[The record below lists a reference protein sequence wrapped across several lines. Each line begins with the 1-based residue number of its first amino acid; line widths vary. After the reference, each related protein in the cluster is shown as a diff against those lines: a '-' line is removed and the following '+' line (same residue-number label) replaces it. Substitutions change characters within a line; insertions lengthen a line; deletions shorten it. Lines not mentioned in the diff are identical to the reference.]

1 MRQTYYLFAD
11 SARIALQSIY
21 TQKLRAFLT
30 LIGIIIGVA
39 SVVVVGASISG
50 FNSYI
55 VSTVSKILGVN
66 HFMIARFAH
75 QGEWSEEDWD
85 RAWKRNKTLRFDD
98 YEWLLANC
106 DGCAEVGANVS
117 SNVNLKYGERELF
130 GTQIVGATASMAQ
143 IEDKTIAAGRFLA
156 PHEVDHAAMVCVIG
170 GDVQEQFFRGI
181 DPVGKVLKIRNVPMT
196 IVGVEEKR
204 GPVFG
209 NSIDNHVYIP
219 LSTFGKLF
227 GRERD
232 IQLHGNAAS
241 SEKLNGIIEEART
254 VMRNRHKL
262 KGKDEDDFGVV
273 NTDALNSQIDRF
285 TGMIALV
292 VTPVTL
298 LSLVVGGIV
307 VMNIMLVSVT
317 ERTFEIGLRK
327 AIGARRRQILMQFL
341 VESSLLT
348 AVGGVL
354 GLLLAA
360 LISWIIRIT
369 TPVPMTITPG
379 YAFRAVDALLTNFH
393 LPRSSL
399 LLLVSAFAGRT
410 LVLEAYR
417 HAVRERYRFYSYGD
431 CMLIR

>member
-1 MRQTYYLFAD
+1 MT
-11 SARIALQSIY
+11 
-21 TQKLRAFLT
+21 
-30 LIGIIIGVA
+30 IIGV
-39 SVVVVGASISG
+39 
-50 FNSYI
+50 
-55 VSTVSKILGVN
+55 
-66 HFMIARFAH
+66 
-75 QGEWSEEDWD
+75 
-85 RAWKRNKTLRFDD
+85 
-98 YEWLLANC
+98 
-106 DGCAEVGANVS
+106 
-117 SNVNLKYGERELF
+117 
-130 GTQIVGATASMAQ
+130 
-143 IEDKTIAAGRFLA
+143 
-156 PHEVDHAAMVCVIG
+156 
-170 GDVQEQFFRGI
+170 EQ
-181 DPVGKVLKIRNVPMT
+181 
-196 IVGVEEKR
+196 KR
-204 GPVFG
+204 GPLFG

-227 GRERD
+227 GRDRD
-232 IQLHGNAAS
+232 IQLHGNAADS
-241 SEKLNGIIEEART
+241 GKLNSIIEEART

-360 LISWIIRIT
+360 FISWIIRIT

-379 YAFRAVDALLTNFH
+379 YVVLA
-393 LPRSSL
+393 
-399 LLLVSAFAGRT
+399 LLVSGGIGMVAGIYPAMKASRLDPIVALT
-410 LVLEAYR
+410 KN
-417 HAVRERYRFYSYGD
+417 
-431 CMLIR
+431 